1 MNVIWFQE
9 IDYAPT
15 VLAVVFGLVA
25 AVEGGILFVV
35 WWRTRGAVA
44 ANNRVVD
51 ARPLASRVAPAI
63 AAIRPEVLSTLRRPP
78 PPPPPPRR
86 SRLATIASA
95 PPPPQSGCRKDPN
108 GDLLFGE
115 SSTYVWKKKNKN
127 ITDLLTWPQPEIA

>member
-1 MNVIWFQE
+1 MKFLFQE
-9 IDYAPT
+9 FDYAPT

-25 AVEGGILFVV
+25 AVEGGILIVV

-44 ANNRVVD
+44 ANRDVVD
-51 ARPLASRVAPAI
+51 AHPLASRVAPAI
-63 AAIRPEVLSTLRRPP
+63 AAIRPEVSSTLRRPP

-86 SRLATIASA
+86 PRLAIASA

-115 SSTYVWKKKNKN
+115 SSSYV
-127 ITDLLTWPQPEIA
+127 